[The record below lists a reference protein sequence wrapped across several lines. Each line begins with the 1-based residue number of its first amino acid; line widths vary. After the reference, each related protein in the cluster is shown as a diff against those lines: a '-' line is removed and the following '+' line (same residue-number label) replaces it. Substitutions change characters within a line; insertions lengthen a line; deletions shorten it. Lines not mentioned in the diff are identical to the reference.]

1 MLYNLIIETLLPCIK
16 RLFKEPDTQVSD
28 EFLTNF
34 KLHGLSK
41 MPGETKAEKAR
52 AKLNDWFNKE
62 INYIEINISTI
73 ANLNIRLY
81 RNSFAIKNNELE
93 IHQVSAVV
101 FYCRARSPHLK
112 HSRQKKICDLSAGKK
127 LVSTVE
133 SYLAATA
140 TQQETYQN
148 GHNIHTR
155 KSMPTLG
162 EYLPEYESLIYLRNP
177 KKTKSKI
184 NLIEHHFPN
193 LLSTPINEISKSHLL
208 KWLRSHTIKLTSQQ
222 INSGISPFDLKEST
236 LKGAMSTLRAA
247 IRAASEDPR
256 HPFVFDQELVSN
268 ILKLQVNNIEEKYY
282 QDDELAEIFTELAA
296 RDKQKLKGKTVGS
309 VYADYF
315 TPLAQLCF
323 HIGLRPSYA
332 LQIKKSDINFTDKKL
347 KIRATLGKIKKD
359 QYFKIAPEVE
369 EVLKEWLKHSCHQ
382 TTSSPWLFPSLK
394 SKGAHITSYKKTQA
408 SFRKRLSFTH
418 FDFRIIRHTFA
429 SRHTKQTKSIRKTQ
443 FAMGHKSSQTTE
455 RYSHVIQDDHCND
468 MDDYSESLAQIMP
481 AKTHGRSVHT

>member
-41 MPGETKAEKAR
+41 MAGETKAEKNR

-81 RNSFAIKNNELE
+81 RNSFATKNNELE

-140 TQQETYQN
+140 TQKETYQN

-268 ILKLQVNNIEEKYY
+268 TLKLQVNNIEDKYY
-282 QDDELAEIFTELAA
+282 QDDELAEIYTELAT
-296 RDKQKLKGKTVGS
+296 RDKEKLKGKITS
-309 VYADYF
+309 SAYADYF
-315 TPLAQLCF
+315 TPLSLLCF
-323 HIGLRPSYA
+323 YTGLRPSYA
-332 LQIKKSDINFTDKKL
+332 LKIKKSDINFSQMTL
-347 KIRATLGKIKKD
+347 KISGTEGKIKKD
-359 QYFKIAPEVE
+359 YYITINIEIEK
-369 EVLKEWLKHSCHQ
+369 VLKEWLKHSCHKKMA
-382 TTSSPWLFPSLK
+382 TPWLFPSPTK
-394 SKGAHITSYKKTQA
+394 KGAHISSYKKAQA
-408 SFRKRLSFTH
+408 TFKARLSFKH

-429 SRHTKQTKSIRKTQ
+429 TIFTRQTNDIFQTQKAMMHGDIISTMRYAHHIMSRFNKELSDFGANMASR
-443 FAMGHKSSQTTE
+443 F
-455 RYSHVIQDDHCND
+455 
-468 MDDYSESLAQIMP
+468 MP
-481 AKTHGRSVHT
+481 N